1 MNPLTYQKQSAVQ
14 QLMNTGYAHAAQ
26 AFSALINRKVSCQTV
41 HLDISTT
48 DSLAPDTRDTTLL
61 LTDILGEAN
70 GRSYLILSEPERL
83 AIQAAC
89 LPPMSD
95 IKQRTHLGEAL
106 LKEIDNILSAAVITK
121 LSEALGL
128 HIYGGVPRLL
138 TLPPESLRKNLQE
151 DFSADEGDTLTVN
164 ARFVFKGN
172 LDLQPR
178 FLWKLSSDFWQHGEH
193 YTPSSS

>member
-1 MNPLTYQKQSAVQ
+1 MNTMTGQKQHAVQ

-26 AFSALINRKVSCQTV
+26 AFSSLVNREVSCQPV
-41 HLDISTT
+41 HLGTSTA
-48 DSLAPDTRDTTLL
+48 DSPAPDWRDTTLL
-61 LTDILGEAN
+61 LTDILGEAG

-89 LPPMSD
+89 LPPTDD
-95 IKQRTHLGEAL
+95 IEQHTRLGEAL

-138 TLPPESLRKNLQE
+138 TLSPDSLRKNLQE
-151 DFSADEGDTLTVN
+151 DFSANEGDTLTVN

-178 FLWKLSSDFWQHGEH
+178 FLWKLSSGFWQHGEH